1 MNFGKE
7 DLINGNITGAML
19 RFAFPLML
27 GNLLQQCYNIADT
40 LIVGRVLGA
49 DALAAVGSSYALIVF
64 VTSVFIGLCMGCS
77 AVFSMQYGSN
87 DFKEMRRS
95 IFSSIV
101 LVGGVTL
108 FLNVCSL
115 VFLSPIIRILQ
126 TPPEVERMVHD
137 YLLIIFLGMIPVCV
151 YNFYAFLLRAVG
163 NSVVPLVFLIVS
175 VVLNI
180 VLDVLMMVTL
190 DMGVEGAALATVIS
204 QIVGSL
210 GLCLYTYTGKDYII
224 FIFNWST
231 TVRYEFRYSY
241 GTRACKQFRNS
252 RYGSLCSCCKDRF
265 LCIYACTGFWK
276 RLFHIYSAEFW
287 GRTCGTYPPRNSY
300 CCVYYY
306 GVFYFC
312 FVSGLFAVTLAYG
325 FLCFA

>member
-101 LVGGVTL
+101 V
-108 FLNVCSL
+108 
-115 VFLSPIIRILQ
+115 
-126 TPPEVERMVHD
+126 
-137 YLLIIFLGMIPVCV
+137 
-151 YNFYAFLLRAVG
+151 
-163 NSVVPLVFLIVS
+163 
-175 VVLNI
+175 
-180 VLDVLMMVTL
+180 
-190 DMGVEGAALATVIS
+190 
-204 QIVGSL
+204 
-210 GLCLYTYTGKDYII
+210 
-224 FIFNWST
+224 
-231 TVRYEFRYSY
+231 
-241 GTRACKQFRNS
+241 
-252 RYGSLCSCCKDRF
+252 
-265 LCIYACTGFWK
+265 
-276 RLFHIYSAEFW
+276 
-287 GRTCGTYPPRNSY
+287 
-300 CCVYYY
+300 
-306 GVFYFC
+306 
-312 FVSGLFAVTLAYG
+312 
-325 FLCFA
+325 